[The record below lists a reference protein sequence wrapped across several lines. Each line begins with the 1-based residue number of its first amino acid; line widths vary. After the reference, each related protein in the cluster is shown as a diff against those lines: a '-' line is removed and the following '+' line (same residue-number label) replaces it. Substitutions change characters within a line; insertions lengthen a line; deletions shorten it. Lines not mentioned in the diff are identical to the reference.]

1 MVLPMDGRTRILF
14 IDDEE
19 LICTMAEDFLEL
31 QGYDIET
38 YEDSLEALAAFSID
52 PSGYDIVVSDQT
64 MPGISGF
71 DLLSRIG
78 EIRRDI
84 PRILCTGYSDYLGAL
99 DREQTGIDA
108 FFIKPYRFDELIG
121 QIQKLV

>member
-1 MVLPMDGRTRILF
+1 MDGKKRILF

-19 LICTMAEDFLEL
+19 LICTMAVDFLEL
-31 QGYDIET
+31 LGFEIIT
-38 YEDSLEALAAFSID
+38 YEDSLEALADFSVD
-52 PSGYDIVVSDQT
+52 PSRYDIVISDQT

-78 EIRRDI
+78 EIRCDI
-84 PRILCTGYSDYLGAL
+84 PRILCTGYSDYLGTL

-108 FFIKPYRFDELIG
+108 FFIKPYRFDELVG